1 MLPSLLAVRSS
12 GENCG
17 SLCVDNCNGAVSPQ
31 YQPGTRI
38 AMGGCPPDWCPV
50 LRVEDKVSVE
60 LHRSD
65 GSRRRGDHFCN
76 VCVALQDLK
85 FASLGQPQADVALRH
100 CFSQLQEFSRK
111 QCSAA
116 SCKNNKFFLKFTE
129 QAFAI
134 FNIQPSFPGKIIPQ
148 I

>member
-17 SLCVDNCNGAVSPQ
+17 SLCVDNCNRAVSPQ

-38 AMGGCPPDWCPV
+38 AMGACPPDWCPV

-85 FASLGQPQADVALRH
+85 FASLSQPQADVALRH
-100 CFSQLQEFSRK
+100 CFSQLQELSGK
-111 QCSAA
+111 QSGAA
-116 SCKNNKFFLKFTE
+116 FCKKEELMYMGSIPPN
-129 QAFAI
+129 AI
-134 FNIQPSFPGKIIPQ
+134 MVCA
-148 I
+148 